1 MHMSGSDFDK
11 ADKLSRGRARML
23 FVVAIIFMTQQG
35 AFFSDAGDAVR
46 TVDTVKIG
54 AWVILSAVILAAL
67 VTGGMWIQPRRIR
80 ELANDELT
88 RAHRD
93 KALRLGFVNAMLT
106 CLLLYVLSLAT
117 RIEARE
123 AIHVITTVGLA
134 SALVSFAF
142 MERRALQDA

>member
-1 MHMSGSDFDK
+1 MPSSDFDK
-11 ADKLSRGRARML
+11 ADQLSRRRARML

-35 AFFSDAGDAVR
+35 AFFSEAGDAVR

-54 AWVILSAVILAAL
+54 AWVVLSGVILAAL
-67 VTGGMWIQPRRIR
+67 LTGGMWLQPRRIR
-80 ELANDELT
+80 ELANDEVT

-106 CLLLYVLSLAT
+106 CLLLYVLSMVT
-117 RIEARE
+117 RVEARE
-123 AIHVITTVGLA
+123 AIHIITTVGLA

-142 MERRALQDA
+142 MERQALRDA